1 VAATTGKGLRAKLTT
16 EERYVPVHVRRN
28 LYVSSLTLITLG
40 TLLFTSLA
48 LQVVDNVGIVG
59 ADRSTEVW
67 FVSIRTPFWTTFN
80 DVLAVMFGPISL
92 PIVVL
97 VVTVLWIV
105 FSKHAWRPLVLAG
118 AMTLGVLLV
127 EVLTR
132 VVQRHRPPIDLMLF
146 GKDTTFSFPSGHV
159 AGTADFFLLV
169 AYLLISR
176 NPTRGRTAAGIIVS
190 VTVISSQVLS
200 RLYLG
205 YHWLS
210 DTIAS
215 LCLAMVILGLVMAID
230 TRRTVRTPGEKVTG
244 ELSKVQ
250 TEARRTRI
258 IGAIRSAEFAAS

>member
-1 VAATTGKGLRAKLTT
+1 MGQTDVAVTARRGLREKLTT
-16 EERYVPVHVRRN
+16 EERYVPAHIRKN
-28 LYVSSLTLITLG
+28 LYVSSFVLMTLG
-40 TLLFTSLA
+40 TLLFVSLA
-48 LQVVDNVGIVG
+48 LQVVGNVGIVS
-59 ADRSTEVW
+59 ADRKVEAW

-80 DVLAVMFGPISL
+80 DVLAVMFGPVSL

-118 AMTLGVLLV
+118 GMTLGVVLV
-127 EVLTR
+127 QIITR
-132 VVQRHRPPIDLMLF
+132 VVQRHRPPVDLMLF

-169 AYLLISR
+169 PYLVLSR
-176 NPTRGRTAAGIIVS
+176 NPTRRRIGIAIVVA
-190 VTVISSQVLS
+190 VTVIASQVLS

-210 DTIAS
+210 DTLSS
-215 LCLAMVILGLVMAID
+215 LCVAMVVLGLVIAID
-230 TRRTVRTPGEKVTG
+230 TRRTVRVAGEKVTG

-250 TEARRTRI
+250 SENT
-258 IGAIRSAEFAAS
+258 

>member
-1 VAATTGKGLRAKLTT
+1 VAGTTSKGLREKLTT
-16 EERYVPVHVRRN
+16 EERYVPVQVRRN
-28 LYVSSLTLITLG
+28 LYVSSYVLMAVG
-40 TLLFTSLA
+40 TVLFVSLA
-48 LQVVDNVGIVG
+48 LQVVGNVGIVS

-97 VVTVLWIV
+97 VVTVAWIA

-118 AMTLGVLLV
+118 AMTLGVLLIQ
-127 EVLTR
+127 VLTR
-132 VVQRHRPPIDLMLF
+132 VVQRDRPPVNLMLF

-169 AYLLISR
+169 PYLLISR
-176 NPTRGRTAAGIIVS
+176 NPTRGRTAAAIVVS
-190 VTVISSQVLS
+190 ATVISSQVLS

-210 DTIAS
+210 DTLAS
-215 LCLAMVILGLVMAID
+215 LCLAMVVLGLVIAID
-230 TRRTVRTPGEKVTG
+230 TRRTVRIPGEKVTG
-244 ELSKVQ
+244 ELSKVR
-250 TEARRTRI
+250 TEGT
-258 IGAIRSAEFAAS
+258 